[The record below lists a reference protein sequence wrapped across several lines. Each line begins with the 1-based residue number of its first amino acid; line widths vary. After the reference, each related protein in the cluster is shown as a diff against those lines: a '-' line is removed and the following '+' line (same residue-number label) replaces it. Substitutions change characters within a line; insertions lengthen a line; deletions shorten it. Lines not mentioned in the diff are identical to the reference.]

1 MADATS
7 MTANPNSTSTD
18 PQMINIRQNELSFVQ
33 QLHAA
38 DAAHAQAQ
46 RWEIIRGYIAFAS
59 SGGAIVAAFARELA
73 ILMSFVGAGAS
84 IALWCLMYA
93 SQAQTK
99 FATKIQER
107 FDIELFGLP
116 ATKEFNPLPTD
127 EEIGRYAARYR
138 GDDKV
143 DWYVDVTKLPPPY
156 AILLCQRE
164 NLNWDWALRRKW
176 ASILSLV
183 ASGWFM
189 LGLLIALAADW
200 STRELFLR
208 WLIPSLPIFLFAA
221 TVIVKNMKVARGKQQ
236 MALEIEEKLST
247 LPAVSEGKV
256 LAPDIYDELMRGCR
270 LYQDQLFRL
279 RDHTERAPGRI
290 YRRYKKEDGHL
301 AQVAATRLRARL
313 LGLNLP
319 NP

>member
-1 MADATS
+1 
-7 MTANPNSTSTD
+7 
-18 PQMINIRQNELSFVQ
+18 
-33 QLHAA
+33 
-38 DAAHAQAQ
+38 
-46 RWEIIRGYIAFAS
+46 
-59 SGGAIVAAFARELA
+59 
-73 ILMSFVGAGAS
+73 MSFVGAAEA

-93 SQAQTK
+93 SQVQTK

-116 ATKEFNPLPTD
+116 VTKEFNPLPTD

-143 DWYVDVTKLPPPY
+143 DWYVDVTKLPLPY

-164 NLNWDWALRRKW
+164 NLSWDWPLRRKW
-176 ASILSLV
+176 ASMLSQA

-221 TVIVKNMKVARGKQQ
+221 TVIVKNMKVARDKQQ
-236 MALEIEEKLST
+236 MALEIEEKLSI
-247 LPAVSEGKV
+247 LPTVQEGEV
-256 LAPDIYDELMRGCR
+256 LTPQVHDELMQDCR
-270 LYQDQLFRL
+270 LYQNQLFRL
-279 RDHTERAPGRI
+279 RDHTERVPGRI
-290 YRRYKKEDGHL
+290 YRRYKKEDEHL
-301 AQVAATRLRARL
+301 AQVAAARLRARL
-313 LGLNLP
+313 LGRLDLP